1 MKDEHII
8 WDSYDVAMEDR
19 HKDLEGNYDFYA
31 ALAWSEPSCHDGI
44 DYKYKDYESLSRR
57 WCGNITM
64 LIGK

>member
-31 ALAWSEPSCHDGI
+31 ALA
-44 DYKYKDYESLSRR
+44 
-57 WCGNITM
+57 
-64 LIGK
+64 